1 MAERAPAARLR
12 VARLHDREVPYVLTR
27 RRRMRNVVMR
37 IDGEGLRVSAPPS
50 APLAAIEAALADKA
64 RWILKRLAEHAARPR
79 FDPAWRDGDV
89 LPWLGGALTL
99 RIEGTLRLWP
109 VERVG
114 GTLVVAH
121 PDGGD
126 PAVAARLVEEW
137 YDEQAL
143 ALFRSRAAA
152 LAPLLGVAPP
162 PIRLSGSRSEWG
174 SCSAGG
180 RVLLNRRLIHLPPHL
195 VDYVVAHELAHLRE
209 LNHSPNFWELV
220 ARACPEHR
228 ALRRE
233 LRRYG

>member
-1 MAERAPAARLR
+1 MPERPAARLR
-12 VARLHDREVPYVLTR
+12 VARLDDREVPYVLTR

-37 IDGEGLRVSAPPS
+37 VDGDGLLVSAPHH
-50 APLAAIEAALADKA
+50 APLAAIEAALVDKA
-64 RWILKRLAEHAARPR
+64 RWILTRLAEHATRPR
-79 FDPAWRDGDV
+79 FAPTWSDGDAV
-89 LPWLGGALTL
+89 PWLGGALTL
-99 RIEGTLRLWP
+99 RIERSPRLWP

-114 GTLVVAH
+114 GMLVVAH
-121 PDGGD
+121 PDAGD
-126 PAVAARLVEEW
+126 PAVAARLVGAW

-143 ALFRSRAAA
+143 ALFRSRAGA

-180 RVLLNRRLIHLPPHL
+180 RVLLNRRLIQLPPHL
-195 VDYVVAHELAHLRE
+195 VDYVIAHELAHLRE
-209 LNHSPNFWELV
+209 LNHSPRFWDLV

-233 LRRYG
+233 LKRYG